1 MNIIKFA
8 AKVFAAPAVLILTL
22 LQWVS
27 LFFVSSTAVIFNLL
41 AGLCFFLS
49 VACYLTKTASGA
61 ECFRML
67 IMSFVIYILP
77 HIAEWLIVRVITL
90 KLLLLDFIRS

>member
-1 MNIIKFA
+1 MNIIKFT
-8 AKVFAAPAVLILTL
+8 AKVIAIPAVVILTL

-27 LFFVSSTAVIFNLL
+27 LFFVSSTAMIFGLFS
-41 AGLCFFLS
+41 GLCFILAA
-49 VACYLTKTASGA
+49 ACYLTKTATGT

-67 IMSFVIYILP
+67 IMSFVVYTLP
-77 HIAEWLIVRVITL
+77 HIAEWLIVRVITM

>member
-1 MNIIKFA
+1 MNIIKFV
-8 AKVFAAPAVLILTL
+8 AKVCATPAVMILTL

-27 LFFVSSTAVIFNLL
+27 LFFVSCTAVIFSLL
-41 AGLCFFLS
+41 SGLCFMLS
-49 VACYLTKTASGA
+49 MACYLTKTATGT

-67 IMSFVIYILP
+67 IMSFVVYILP
-77 HIAEWLIVRVITL
+77 HIAEWLIIRVVAL